1 MQSDSMK
8 ILITGANGNLGQQLI
23 QRLCDEPEDAN
34 GGAFGV
40 RALVRSERAAKAIR
54 DYNRATIDGKIMT
67 VEYADK
73 GKSSPNSVP

>member
-23 QRLCDEPEDAN
+23 QRLCDEPMDAN
-34 GGAFGV
+34 SGAFGV

-54 DYNRATIDGKIMT
+54 DLGCRILQRSWWGITQT
-67 VEYADK
+67 P
-73 GKSSPNSVP
+73 SP